1 MHFNPQLFQISN
13 MFFFDLPVFELI
25 IIRSHLKEVARG
37 HASKEKL
44 SKTDVTLTMRS
55 NQKFVLKN
63 QLPHAFFN
71 VHLLHEFAFSNY
83 SIT

>member
-55 NQKFVLKN
+55 KQKFVLKKPVATCVF
-63 QLPHAFFN
+63 QRAFT
-71 VHLLHEFAFSNY
+71 A
-83 SIT
+83 